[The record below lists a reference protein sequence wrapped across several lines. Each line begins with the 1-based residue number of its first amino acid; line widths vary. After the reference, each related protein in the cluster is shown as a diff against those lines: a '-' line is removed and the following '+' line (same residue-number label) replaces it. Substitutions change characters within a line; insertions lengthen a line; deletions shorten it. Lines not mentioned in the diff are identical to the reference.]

1 MIFKTLLHV
10 SPLMKGHELGGY
22 TWVVLIMNTPTSIDS
37 HRQFRS
43 KRKAFKWAAREAAR
57 VGGVVREFHR
67 MTSRQRKAYWRKV
80 SEVAE

>member
-1 MIFKTLLHV
+1 MKLLRMV
-10 SPLMKGHELGGY
+10 NVLPMRKGHELGGY
-22 TWVVLIMNTPTSIDS
+22 KWLVDVVMSATSFEPT
-37 HRQFRS
+37 RRFRS

-80 SEVAE
+80 AEVAE